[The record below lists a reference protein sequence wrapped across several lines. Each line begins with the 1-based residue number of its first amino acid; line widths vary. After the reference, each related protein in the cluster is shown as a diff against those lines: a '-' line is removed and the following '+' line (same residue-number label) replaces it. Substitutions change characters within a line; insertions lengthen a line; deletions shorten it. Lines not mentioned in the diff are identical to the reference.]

1 MEKNVPGDRDVLFLC
16 QEIVISRKCR
26 KPFAEYNTRDF
37 VVNAQKNKG
46 KIDQYNKNI

>member
-1 MEKNVPGDRDVLFLC
+1 MFIFLC

-37 VVNAQKNKG
+37 VINAPKK
-46 KIDQYNKNI
+46 